1 MNKIDQS
8 IFKAYDIR
16 GIYPSQLDE
25 SLAYKLGRGYATFIL
40 KENPK
45 AKNIVVGSDMRISSP
60 ALKKELIKGLNDSGL
75 DVIDIGLASTPT
87 FYFAVAY
94 YGYDGGIQVSA
105 SHNPKEYNGFKIV
118 REKAFPIGKN
128 TGIFEIRDIIL
139 KDEFIK
145 SEKTGIHPSGF
156 QAKIIKKES
165 VLDDLIKDQLSDI
178 DVSKIKKFKIVVDAA
193 NSMGALD
200 MEEIFNEIQVD
211 LIKLNFKLDGSFP
224 VHEADPL
231 KEENLE
237 LLKEKVLENRADFGI
252 ASDGDGDR
260 YFFIDENGNVL
271 RQEVLRGIMAQIEL
285 AENSGATVAYDIRPG
300 RITKDMIEE
309 MGGKVIVTPVGHSL
323 IKEIMIKKDAVFGG
337 ESSGHY
343 FYKKNYGTFEMPAI
357 LIAKFLKFLSEKNM
371 VFSEVVKPYQKYFHS
386 GEINFRVKS
395 VAEKLKEIEEKY
407 SDGKIIKIDGVT
419 VEYSDWWFNVR
430 GSNTEPVIRLNLEAK
445 TNELME
451 EKTEEVSD
459 FVKK

>member
-25 SLAYKLGRGYATFIL
+25 SLAYKLGRGYALFIL

-118 REKAFPIGKN
+118 GKKSFPIGKN
-128 TGIFEIRDIIL
+128 TGIFEIRDIII
-139 KDEFIK
+139 KDEFVE
-145 SEKTGIHPSGF
+145 SEKKG
-156 QAKIIKKES
+156 KIIEKENI
-165 VLDDLIKDQLSDI
+165 LKDLIKDQLSGI
-178 DVSKIKKFKIVVDAA
+178 DVSKMKKLKIVADAA

-200 MEEIFNEIQVD
+200 MAEFFDNVPVD
-211 LIKLNFKLDGSFP
+211 LVKINFELDGTFP
-224 VHEADPL
+224 SHEADPL

-237 LLKEKVLENRADFGI
+237 LLKEKVRENKADFGI
-252 ASDGDGDR
+252 TSDGDGDR
-260 YFFIDENGNVL
+260 YFFVDENGNLL
-271 RQEVLRGIMAQIEL
+271 RQEILRGIMAQIEL
-285 AENSGATVAYDIRPG
+285 SENPGATVAYDIRPG
-300 RITKDMIEE
+300 RITRDMIEE
-309 MGGKVIVTPVGHSL
+309 AGGKSVVTPVGHSL
-323 IKEIMIKKDAVFGG
+323 IKEIMIKNNMIFGG

-343 FYKKNYGTFEMPAI
+343 FYKKHYGTFEMPVI
-357 LIAKFLKFLSEKNM
+357 LVVKFLKFLSEKNM
-371 VFSEVVKPYQKYFHS
+371 AFSEAVKQYQKYFHS
-386 GEINFRVKS
+386 GEINMKVKDVS
-395 VAEKLKEIEEKY
+395 EKLKEIEEKY
-407 SDGKIIKIDGVT
+407 SGGKVIKIDGVT

-445 TNELME
+445 SKELME

-459 FVKK
+459 LIKR

>member
-1 MNKIDQS
+1 MDKIDES

-25 SLAYKLGRGYATFIL
+25 ELAYKLGRGYASFIL
-40 KENPK
+40 NKNPK
-45 AKNIVVGSDMRISSP
+45 AKNIVIGSDMRISSP
-60 ALKKELIKGLNDSGL
+60 ALKKELVKGIVDSGL
-75 DVIDIGLASTPT
+75 NVIDIGLSSTPT

-94 YGYDGGIQVSA
+94 YNYDGGIIVSA

-139 KDEFIK
+139 KDEFVK
-145 SEKTGIHPSGF
+145 SEKKG
-156 QAKIIKKES
+156 KIIEKENI
-165 VLDDLIKDQLSDI
+165 LKDLIDDQLSGI
-178 DVSKIKKFKIVVDAA
+178 DVLKIKKFKIVADAA

-200 MEEIFNEIQVD
+200 MEEIFNEVPAD
-211 LIKLNFKLDGSFP
+211 LIKVNFKLDGSFP
-224 VHEADPL
+224 SHEADPL

-237 LLKEKVLENRADFGI
+237 LLKEKVRENKADLGI
-252 ASDGDGDR
+252 TSDGDGDR
-260 YFFIDENGNVL
+260 YFFVDENGDAL

-309 MGGKVIVTPVGHSL
+309 MGGKSIVTPVGHSL
-323 IKEIMIKKDAVFGG
+323 IKEIMIKNDAVFGG

-395 VAEKLKEIEEKY
+395 VK
-407 SDGKIIKIDGVT
+407 
-419 VEYSDWWFNVR
+419 
-430 GSNTEPVIRLNLEAK
+430 
-445 TNELME
+445 
-451 EKTEEVSD
+451 
-459 FVKK
+459 

>member
-1 MNKIDQS
+1 MNKIDES

-25 SLAYKLGRGYATFIL
+25 GLAYKLGRGYATFIL

-60 ALKKELIKGLNDSGL
+60 ALKKKLIKGLNDSGL
-75 DVIDIGLASTPT
+75 DVIDIGLVSTPT

-139 KDEFIK
+139 KDEFVK
-145 SEKTGIHPSGF
+145 SEKKGR
-156 QAKIIKKES
+156 IIEKENI
-165 VLDDLIKDQLSDI
+165 LKDLIDDQLSDI
-178 DVSKIKKFKIVVDAA
+178 DVSKIKKFKIVADAA

-200 MEEIFNEIQVD
+200 MAEFFNNSPVD
-211 LIKLNFKLDGSFP
+211 LVKINFELDGSFP
-224 VHEADPL
+224 SHEADPL

-237 LLKEKVLENRADFGI
+237 LLKKEVKENKADFGI

-260 YFFIDENGNVL
+260 YFFVDENGNAL

-285 AENSGATVAYDIRPG
+285 VENSGATVAYDIRPG

-309 MGGKVIVTPVGHSL
+309 MGGKSIVTPVGHSL
-323 IKEIMIKKDAVFGG
+323 IKEIMIKNDAVFGG

-343 FYKKNYGTFEMPAI
+343 FYKKKYGTFEMPVI
-357 LIAKFLKFLSEKNM
+357 LIAKFLKFFSEKNM
-371 VFSEVVKPYQKYFHS
+371 AFSEMVKPYQKYFHS

-407 SDGKIIKIDGVT
+407 SDGKIIKLDGVT

-445 TNELME
+445 TKGLM
-451 EKTEEVSD
+451 
-459 FVKK
+459 VKKVKELSDILK